1 MTTTEIILETAELLV
16 AAGITGGRTDAEL
29 IVAEVL
35 QKDKAWLLAHS
46 DDKLEASDLTAIRS
60 LAKKR
65 ASRQPL
71 SYVLG
76 HREFAGLEFAVDA
89 RALTPRVETE
99 TIVAELTQRLPENT
113 SVLDMGTGCGAIAIS
128 LKRLRADLTVTASE
142 VSNDALELAHEN
154 AARLLPS
161 ASDVHFIK
169 SDIFENVSG
178 RFDAIAANLP
188 YVARSIELM
197 PEVENEPH
205 VALFGGDDDGLALYR
220 KFFEHLPDH
229 LNKHALV
236 FIESDPWQQPELIK
250 LAASA
255 KLKPIYQDYFIL
267 GFETVSN

>member
-1 MTTTEIILETAELLV
+1 MTVDDVIREVADKLV

-29 IVAEVL
+29 IAADVL
-35 QKDKAWLLAHS
+35 NQDKVWLLAHS
-46 DDKLEASDLTAIRS
+46 DDELGASDIAAIRS
-60 LAKKR
+60 LATKR

-99 TIVAELTQRLPENT
+99 TIVAELTKRLPQNA
-113 SVLDMGTGCGAIAIS
+113 SVLDMGTGCGAITIS
-128 LKRLRADLTVTASE
+128 LKYLRPDLSLTASE
-142 VSNDALELAHEN
+142 ISDEALELAHEN

-161 ASDVHFIK
+161 TNDITFIK
-169 SDIFENVSG
+169 SDIFSNVSG
-178 RFDAIAANLP
+178 KFDAIAANLP

-220 KFFEHLPDH
+220 KFFEHIPVH
-229 LNKHALV
+229 LNSRALV

-250 LAASA
+250 IAAA
-255 KLKPIYQDYFIL
+255 CKLEPIYQDYFIL
-267 GFETVSN
+267 GFEKTT